1 MKWKM
6 KAFTSTGSMGFVAQ
20 AQKKDLSPD
29 NRYMVL
35 VDIDGTVVP
44 FYTSSGAAGKKGPDG
59 KLFGVGDFFPVI
71 GIGFDAGTDDMWYNK
86 TNYTW
91 NGKDSKYAIDTYYG
105 MPALGKIAEEL
116 NKRIDY
122 DAIKAEPFDK
132 EFIIGRVHQAN
143 EANQSLV
150 PLGIT
155 PFSSASSASS
165 AELEKHIDILR
176 AKLGL

>member
-6 KAFTSTGSMGFVAQ
+6 KAFTSTGNKGFVAR
-20 AQKKDLSPD
+20 ATKDDGSPD
-29 NRYMVL
+29 NRFMVL

-44 FYTSSGAAGKKGPDG
+44 FYTSSGAAGKKKPDG
-59 KLFGVGDFFPVI
+59 SLFGVGEFFPII
-71 GIGFDAGTDDMWYNK
+71 GIGFDAGTGAMWYNK
-86 TNYTW
+86 TKFTW
-91 NGKDSKYAIDTYYG
+91 GGEDSKYAIDTYYG

-116 NKRIDY
+116 NKRVDY
-122 DAIKAEPFDK
+122 DALKAEAADPDFMITRENQSK
-132 EFIIGRVHQAN
+132 

-155 PFSSASSASS
+155 PFSTHIGADVN
-165 AELEKHIDILR
+165 KHVDILR